1 MNSSTERADPPVDE
15 PASTADRERAAASA
29 ADTPAPRVHRRFD
42 RLARLYGEPAVH
54 RLAATRVVI
63 FGVGGVG
70 SFAAEALAR
79 SAVGHIRLVDFDD
92 VCATNVNRQLQ
103 ATARTVG
110 KPKAA
115 LLAERLA
122 EINPE
127 ASLEAVQEFYDPAH
141 ADALLTSPWPG
152 PTSTFDWVLD
162 CIDNLSAKAHLIAT
176 CRERGI
182 PVVAAMGAGGKT
194 DPTRIRV
201 ADLGRT
207 DVCPLAHQLRKVLRQ
222 KYGFP
227 RERRKMGVIAV
238 FSDEPRRWPQE
249 LAFDACSTVN
259 CVCPRKDPRHSCD
272 TRNLVDGTAG
282 FVTGAFG
289 LVCAAQVVNAVTAE
303 PSPRDG

>member
-1 MNSSTERADPPVDE
+1 MSSPAQTVDGA
-15 PASTADRERAAASA
+15 ASVEIAAPTPEAGAAAA
-29 ADTPAPRVHRRFD
+29 LAPAPRVHRRFD
-42 RLARLYGEPAVH
+42 RLARLYGEAGVH
-54 RLAATRVVI
+54 RLMATRVVI

-115 LLAERLA
+115 LLVERL
-122 EINPE
+122 EQINPE
-127 ASLEAVQEFYDPAH
+127 AELEAVQEFYEPAH
-141 ADALLTSPWPG
+141 ADALLTSPWAG
-152 PTSTFDWVLD
+152 PTGTFDWVLD
-162 CIDNLSAKAHLIAT
+162 CIDNLAAKAHLLAT
-176 CRERGI
+176 CRARGI

-194 DPTRIRV
+194 DPTRVRV

-207 DVCPLAHQLRKVLRQ
+207 DVCPLAQKLRKVLRQ

-227 RERRKMGVIAV
+227 RDRKKMGVIAV
-238 FSDEPRRWPQE
+238 YSDEPRRWPTE
-249 LAFDACSTVN
+249 LAFDSCSTAN

-272 TRNLVDGTAG
+272 TRNLIDGTAG
-282 FVTGAFG
+282 FVTGTFG
-289 LVCAAQVVNAVTAE
+289 LVCAAQVVNAVAGD
-303 PSPRDG
+303 PAQR

>member
-1 MNSSTERADPPVDE
+1 MNLHPESAGSPVDE
-15 PASTADRERAAASA
+15 AASA
-29 ADTPAPRVHRRFD
+29 PVAVPAAPVTLPRVHRRFD
-42 RLARLYGEPAVH
+42 RLARLYGEAAVH
-54 RLAATRVVI
+54 RLTATRVVI

-115 LLAERLA
+115 LLRERLA
-122 EINPE
+122 QINPE
-127 ASLEAVQEFYDPAH
+127 AELEAVQEFYDPAH
-141 ADALLTSPWPG
+141 ADDLLTSPWPG

-194 DPTRIRV
+194 DPTRVRV

-227 RERRKMGVIAV
+227 RERKKMGVIAV
-238 FSDEPRRWPQE
+238 FSDEPRCWPQE
-249 LAFDACSTVN
+249 LAFDSCSTTN

-272 TRNLVDGTAG
+272 TRNLIDGTAG
-282 FVTGAFG
+282 FVTGTFG
-289 LVCAAQVVNAVTAE
+289 LVCAAQVVNAVAAT
-303 PSPRDG
+303 PTSIDR